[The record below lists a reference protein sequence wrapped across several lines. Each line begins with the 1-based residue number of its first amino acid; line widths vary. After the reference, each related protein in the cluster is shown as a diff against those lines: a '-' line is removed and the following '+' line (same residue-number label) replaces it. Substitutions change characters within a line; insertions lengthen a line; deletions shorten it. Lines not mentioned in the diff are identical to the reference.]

1 MSTPRWDP
9 EQNPNDPYRWR
20 AFWAVALSLFTMVM
34 SFSIVFIAL
43 PAIADDFGVTLRQA
57 SWVIISQS
65 LTISAFMLPLGR
77 VADLTGRKKFHLV
90 GLALFGGGAILT
102 AAAPTF
108 ALLLVGRVVM
118 AIGAAM
124 GQSVSTAI
132 VTSVFPSRQRGTALG
147 SQTTA
152 VAVGGAT
159 GPILGGVLLQ
169 FFPWQAMFIF
179 MAIPTAIAFVWAF
192 FVLDDERI
200 GSNAGRKKEPFDWI
214 GSALSAIGITAL
226 ILTINNPLNLPWTSP
241 LIVVAAASSIAVLS
255 AFVWWEL
262 RTPYPML
269 QLRLF
274 LNPIF
279 RYATITRITAFMGST
294 TTFFMLPIFLLSF
307 RGLDEGP
314 TGLIMFFGALG
325 MGVASQA
332 SGRLSDRYGF
342 MRFTLLGF
350 TVLILTSTA
359 FGFLNGA
366 TPVLIIAPLLLLNG
380 IGMGL
385 WNSPNTSATMGSVP
399 RSQYGSVSAFV
410 NLTRNI
416 GNVMG
421 QAIAATIVTSVMVA
435 RGFDIQLSQVS
446 VIPGAADAFLAGW
459 RVAYIA
465 VVIFAVLAFISAAM
479 TRDPRGGGK
488 TGSESE
494 PKPGTT
500 TPSPVGSPVPR
511 K

>member
-77 VADLTGRKKFHLV
+77 VADLTGRKRFHLV

-179 MAIPTAIAFVWAF
+179 MAIPTAIAFIWAF
-192 FVLDDERI
+192 FVLDDEKI

-214 GSALSAIGITAL
+214 GSGLSALGITAL

-241 LIVVAAASSIAVLS
+241 LILAAALSSVAVLS

-294 TTFFMLPIFLLSF
+294 ATFFMLPIFLLSF

-350 TVLILTSTA
+350 TVLILTSIT

-366 TPVLIIAPLLLLNG
+366 TPVLFIAPLLLVNG

-416 GNVMG
+416 GNVTG

-465 VVIFAVLAFISAAM
+465 VVIFAVLAFVSAAM
-479 TRDPRGGGK
+479 TRDPRKGGGS
-488 TGSESE
+488 SEAAPES
-494 PKPGTT
+494 GTVK
-500 TPSPVGSPVPR
+500 SKPVGSPAAR